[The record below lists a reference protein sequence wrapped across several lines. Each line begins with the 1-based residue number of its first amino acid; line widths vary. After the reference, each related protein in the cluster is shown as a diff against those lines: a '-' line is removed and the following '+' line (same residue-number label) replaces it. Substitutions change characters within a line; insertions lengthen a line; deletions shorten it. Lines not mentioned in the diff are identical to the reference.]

1 MSDVHTGHVKYLLP
15 DFVNSQLDQE
25 DHVMVEVHLRG
36 CPECR
41 LEIVALKNAF
51 SLLELHHPQ
60 GPPDHYYNNLVPR
73 VRGRLGQAA
82 VSWIRNPVWT
92 RIGMPIVAAGIA
104 VVLLFRLPQ
113 SSLAPSR
120 DILDGLS
127 ATIELNELADVLAQQ
142 HDLLPLSLRATQEF
156 DEAVAS
162 DEAVKQQIVE
172 KLRASK
178 SEKEYDYLSGIA
190 TDQLVGSLSEGDV
203 EILLHRLGE
212 RIVL

>member
-15 DFVNSQLDQE
+15 DFLNGQLDQE
-25 DHVMVEVHLRG
+25 DHVTVEVHLRG

-41 LEIVALKNAF
+41 LEILALKNAI

-60 GPPDHYYNNLVPR
+60 GPPDHYYSNLVPR
-73 VRGRLGQAA
+73 IRGRLEGGT
-82 VSWIRNPVWT
+82 VSWIHNPVWT
-92 RIGMPIVAAGIA
+92 RFGLPIVAAGIA
-104 VVLLFRLPQ
+104 LVLLIRLPQ
-113 SSLAPSR
+113 SALAPAR

-127 ATIELNELADVLAQQ
+127 ATIELNELADMLAQQ
-142 HDLLPLSLRATQEF
+142 RDPLPLSLNETQELA
-156 DEAVAS
+156 ETVAS

-190 TDQLVGSLSEGDV
+190 TDQLIDSLSESDA
-203 EILLHRLGE
+203 EILLQKLGE
-212 RIVL
+212 RIM